1 MWLLTEQIDGGTL
14 TQAVSRHKF
23 TEPEIA
29 YVVDILLKGLKF
41 LHDNLI
47 AHRDMKSGTHIS

>member
-14 TQAVSRHKF
+14 TQAVTKYKF
-23 TEPEIA
+23 AEPEIA
-29 YVVDILLKGLKF
+29 YIVHELLQGLKF

-47 AHRDMKSGTHIS
+47 AHRDMKSGTTRN